1 MIPVSPRSALAIGLS
16 LALLMAATRSHHF
29 ATALH
34 LPDASWAVFF
44 LAGDFICV
52 RYGCFPR

>member
-1 MIPVSPRSALAIGLS
+1 MKTKTMNETTTRSTTLIALA

-34 LPDASWAVFF
+34 
-44 LAGDFICV
+44 
-52 RYGCFPR
+52 